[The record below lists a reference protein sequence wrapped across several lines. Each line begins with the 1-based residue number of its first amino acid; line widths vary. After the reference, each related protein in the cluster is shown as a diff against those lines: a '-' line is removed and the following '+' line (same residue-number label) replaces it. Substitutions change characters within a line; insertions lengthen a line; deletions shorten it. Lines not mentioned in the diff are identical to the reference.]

1 MIAAWILHTLLVS
14 LLAGAGALVLETLLR
29 GHRRPTRWVWAGAML
44 LSVAWPLGKLL
55 LERLPVRQMAAPVRE
70 GAPMVFLDPLVMQV
84 GPESV
89 LRSLDGPILLSWAL
103 AAVVLL
109 SLFSWVLIRTHRLR
123 KAWNPEVVRGHS
135 VLLSRDWGPGVVGF
149 VRPAVVLPEWCRGL
163 DDESLRLILDHEME
177 HLRAGD
183 LRLILMAR
191 ILPILVPWNLPL
203 WWQLSRLRLAVEG
216 DCDLRV
222 LGRHPGRARPYL
234 ELLLD
239 VGRGVTRPGALAAML
254 SEPKETLER
263 RIHIMTMPFPK
274 NPWIRALILGS
285 VGTVLVVIACWA
297 PGPLGVEEVAEPQA
311 DAPSVAGVSGDT
323 IIQGP
328 TFTPFT
334 VRPDIRN
341 RSELQGA
348 LEREYPPLL
357 RDAGIGGTA
366 QVWFFI
372 DETGAVRETRINQS
386 SGHSALDEAAL
397 RVADVIQ
404 FTPALNRDQR
414 VPVWISLPITFT
426 TGTRGDAAVRSSA
439 GTDEAEARAQR
450 IRAQMEERLRDVP
463 ARPATPVVP
472 ASEAP
477 QTEAQARAPVDPAD
491 GPTFTPFTVRPDI
504 RNRSELQQ
512 ALEREYPPLLRD
524 AGIGGTVQVWFYID
538 ETGRVNRTAVNVSS
552 GHKALDEAAL
562 KVAEVIEFTPALNRD
577 QRVPVW
583 ITLPITFTTR

>member
-1 MIAAWILHTLLVS
+1 
-14 LLAGAGALVLETLLR
+14 
-29 GHRRPTRWVWAGAML
+29 
-44 LSVAWPLGKLL
+44 
-55 LERLPVRQMAAPVRE
+55 
-70 GAPMVFLDPLVMQV
+70 
-84 GPESV
+84 
-89 LRSLDGPILLSWAL
+89 
-103 AAVVLL
+103 
-109 SLFSWVLIRTHRLR
+109 
-123 KAWNPEVVRGHS
+123 
-135 VLLSRDWGPGVVGF
+135 VVGF

-274 NPWIRALILGS
+274 NPWIRALMLGS
-285 VGTVLVVIACWA
+285 VGAVLVAIACWA
-297 PGPLGVEEVAEPQA
+297 PGPLGLEEGAEPQVQYDLVA
-311 DAPSVAGVSGDT
+311 VDVETGQETTYLAGDMLHLGVRPDGLVELRRGESTAVQVITAAQLGSVWRQESARNPNLVAVVWVDHDAEGYTSEVLQTLRSAGAEGT
-323 IIQGP
+323 ILRHGRQRQERPATDLSAAP

-334 VRPDIRN
+334 ERPDIRN
-341 RSELQGA
+341 RAELQEA
-348 LEREYPPLL
+348 LVREYPPLL
-357 RDAGIGGTA
+357 RDAGIGGTV

-372 DETGAVRETRINQS
+372 DETGAVRRLLINQS
-386 SGHSALDEAAL
+386 SGHSALDDAAL
-397 RVADVIQ
+397 RVAESIQ
-404 FTPALNRDQR
+404 FTPALNRDQP

-439 GTDEAEARAQR
+439 GTDEAESRAQR
-450 IRAQMEERLRDVP
+450 IRAEMEERLRDVP
-463 ARPATPVVP
+463 ARPPTPLVP
-472 ASEAP
+472 ASEVP
-477 QTEAQARAPVDPAD
+477 QAEPQAGASADPAD
-491 GPTFTPFTVRPDI
+491 GPSFTPFTVRPDI

-512 ALEREYPPLLRD
+512 ALEREYPPLLRE

-538 ETGRVNRTAVNVSS
+538 ETGSVGRTAVNQSS
-552 GHKALDEAAL
+552 GHQALDEAAL
-562 KVAEVIEFTPALNRD
+562 KVAEVIQFTPALNRD

-583 ITLPITFTTR
+583 ISLPITFTTR